1 MDDMGYN
8 QQLQSVNMRNQ
19 NIIMDNENQRQLNIK
34 YQQDYNNK
42 VETDKVGDDLS
53 YGTDVL
59 SNVFG
64 ASAIK
69 GAIDNRKARI
79 ARELKQA
86 KNAVSTDT
94 PVSPFRASAVTAPPS
109 VRTSLTAPTSNATP
123 VAPNRVSLN
132 ASAPPAS
139 APAPASARASASAP
153 APAPA
158 PAPASPRASTTTPPA
173 PASPRASTTT
183 PPAPAS
189 PRASTTTP
197 PTPDEDEEEKPSYM
211 TRGIQAVSGLDDD
224 TAEAIGRV
232 GGAVTN
238 AGLGALALYDGL
250 DNVTNNKKFFDP
262 SASKTAD
269 VNTVTSMIAGA
280 SDVVGLVPGLEWV
293 AGVGNAIGG
302 VGGVIKMFGDHDA
315 FKAQKG
321 AEDAI
326 KDNITPPA
334 VAPLSTGSEVANIG
348 GASSTLT
355 KGTSSVY

>member
-1 MDDMGYN
+1 MGYN
-8 QQLQSVNMRNQ
+8 QQIQSVNMRNQ
-19 NIIMDNENQRQLNIK
+19 NILMDNENQRQLNIK
-34 YQQDYNNK
+34 YQQDYDNK
-42 VETDKVGDDLS
+42 VESDKIGDDLS
-53 YGTDVL
+53 YGSDVL

-79 ARELKQA
+79 ARELKKA
-86 KNAVSTDT
+86 KEAVSTDT
-94 PVSPFRASAVTAPPS
+94 PAGPFRASAVTAPAS

-132 ASAPPAS
+132 APAPPAS
-139 APAPASARASASAP
+139 APAV
-153 APAPA
+153 APA
-158 PAPASPRASTTTPPA
+158 PAPASPRAS
-173 PASPRASTTT
+173 SPRASTAT
-183 PPAPAS
+183 PS
-189 PRASTTTP
+189 
-197 PTPDEDEEEKPSYM
+197 TPDEDEEEAKPSLF
-211 TRGIQAVSGLDDD
+211 TRGIKAVSGLDEE
-224 TAEAIGRV
+224 TAESVGRV

-262 SASKTAD
+262 SASKTDD
-269 VNTVTSMIAGA
+269 VNSVTSMIAGA

-302 VGGVIKMFGDHDA
+302 VGGVIKMFGDHDS
-315 FKAQKG
+315 FKGQKG

-326 KDNITPPA
+326 KNNITPPA